1 MTSGGD
7 GYRQGVVTAE
17 GNGPVPGIATIYD
30 VAARAG
36 VSISTVSLVLN
47 VPGKVSAGTAERVR
61 QAIDELGFV
70 PKTEAVARARR
81 GVGRIGVL
89 APFSSY
95 PSFARRLNG
104 VFAAVRGQSD
114 EVVVFDQRSAAE
126 TSLLSSLPL
135 TRRLD
140 GLVVMAL
147 PLDDRLA
154 DGLLLQ
160 RLPTVLV
167 ESVRTGFS
175 TVVIDDVA
183 GGRMVATHLAGR
195 GHRRLA
201 FVGEQQQSHNYV
213 SQSESRLRG
222 FREGLAAAGLEL
234 PNHRVR
240 LVRHGADAAR
250 AATRELLALPDP
262 PTAVFAHDDLL
273 AAGVWRAATDAGR
286 AVPGELAVV
295 GFDDSDL
302 AEHLGLSTVRQPLE
316 ESGRLAAEMLLSRL
330 RDPAVSIR
338 QITLALTL
346 VARASS

>member
-1 MTSGGD
+1 MVGE
-7 GYRQGVVTAE
+7 VVTAE
-17 GNGPVPGIATIYD
+17 GNGRVPGIATIYD

-70 PKTEAVARARR
+70 PKTEAVTRARR

-95 PSFARRLNG
+95 QSFSRRLNG
-104 VFAAVRGQSD
+104 VFAAVRGQPD

-140 GLVVMAL
+140 GLLVMAL
-147 PLDDRLA
+147 PLDDALA
-154 DGLLLQ
+154 DGLLRQ

-167 ESVRTGFS
+167 ESVRPGFS

-183 GGRMVATHLAGR
+183 GGRMVAEHLVGR
-195 GHRRLA
+195 GHQRVA
-201 FVGEQQQSHNYV
+201 FLGEQQRSHEYV
-213 SQSESRLRG
+213 SQSESRLKG
-222 FREGLAAAGLEL
+222 FRAGLAAAGLEL
-234 PNHRVR
+234 PDDRVR
-240 LVRHGADAAR
+240 LVRHGADSAR
-250 AATRELLALPDP
+250 AATQELLGRPDP

-273 AAGVWRAATDAGR
+273 AAGVWRAATDTGR
-286 AVPGELAVV
+286 AVPGELAIV

-316 ESGRLAAEMLLSRL
+316 DSGRLAAELLLGRL
-330 RDPAVSIR
+330 RDPAATTQQVM
-338 QITLALTL
+338 LALTL
-346 VARASS
+346 VVRASS

>member
-1 MTSGGD
+1 MT
-7 GYRQGVVTAE
+7 
-17 GNGPVPGIATIYD
+17 GIATIYD

-47 VPGKVSAGTAERVR
+47 VPGKVSPGTAERVR

-104 VFAAVRGQSD
+104 VFRAVRGQPD

-140 GLVVMAL
+140 GLLVMAL
-147 PLDDRLA
+147 PLDDDLA
-154 DGLLLQ
+154 AGLIRR

-167 ESVRTGFS
+167 ESVRPGFS

-183 GGRMVATHLAGR
+183 GGRMVADHLVAR

-201 FVGEQQQSHNYV
+201 FVGERQQSHAYV

-222 FREGLAAAGLEL
+222 FREGLAAAGVDL
-234 PNHRVR
+234 PADQVR
-240 LVRHGADAAR
+240 LVRHSADAAG
-250 AATRELLALPDP
+250 AAAGELLDRLDP

-273 AAGVWRAATDAGR
+273 AAGVWRAATGR
-286 AVPGELAVV
+286 GLAVPADLAVV

-316 ESGRLAAEMLLSRL
+316 ESGQVAAELLLARL
-330 RDPAVSIR
+330 RDPAATTRDVA
-338 QITLALTL
+338 LALTL
-346 VARASS
+346 VPRASS

>member
-1 MTSGGD
+1 
-7 GYRQGVVTAE
+7 VT
-17 GNGPVPGIATIYD
+17 GIANIYD

-47 VPGKVSAGTAERVR
+47 VPGKVSPATAERVR

-104 VFAAVRGQSD
+104 VFQAVRGQPD
-114 EVVVFDQRSAAE
+114 EVVVFDQQSAAE

-140 GLVVMAL
+140 GLLVMAL
-147 PLDDRLA
+147 PLDDQLA
-154 DGLLLQ
+154 AGLLRQ

-167 ESVRTGFS
+167 ESVRPNFS

-183 GGRMVATHLAGR
+183 GGRMVADHLVAG

-201 FVGEQQQSHNYV
+201 FVGERQQSHDYV

-222 FREGLAAAGLEL
+222 FREGLAAAGLDL
-234 PNHRVR
+234 PADRVR
-240 LVRHGADAAR
+240 LVRHNAHAAR
-250 AATRELLALPDP
+250 AAAGELLDLADP
-262 PTAVFAHDDLL
+262 PTAIFAHDDLL
-273 AAGVWRAATDAGR
+273 AAGVWRAATDRAL
-286 AVPGELAVV
+286 AVPGQLAVV

-316 ESGRLAAEMLLSRL
+316 ESGQAAAELLLARL
-330 RDPAVSIR
+330 RDPAATTRNV
-338 QITLALTL
+338 TLALTL
-346 VARASS
+346 VPRASS